1 MEFQE
6 KMYSRVKWS
15 IWWVLTISFV
25 LVLFLRMSTAVISDN
40 LSNELGFNSIE
51 ISNIASFT
59 LYSYAFMQI
68 PAGVIIDKFGA
79 RNISSLGM
87 IIAGL
92 GSILFGF
99 IQNIELAYLSRV
111 MVGAG
116 TSVILLSMFKV
127 QVNWFKK

>member
-6 KMYSRVKWS
+6 KTYSRVKWS

-59 LYSYAFMQI
+59 LY
-68 PAGVIIDKFGA
+68 
-79 RNISSLGM
+79 L
-87 IIAGL
+87 
-92 GSILFGF
+92 
-99 IQNIELAYLSRV
+99 
-111 MVGAG
+111 
-116 TSVILLSMFKV
+116 
-127 QVNWFKK
+127 

>member
-59 LYSYAFMQI
+59 LY
-68 PAGVIIDKFGA
+68 
-79 RNISSLGM
+79 
-87 IIAGL
+87 
-92 GSILFGF
+92 
-99 IQNIELAYLSRV
+99 
-111 MVGAG
+111 
-116 TSVILLSMFKV
+116 
-127 QVNWFKK
+127 

>member
-68 PAGVIIDKFGA
+68 
-79 RNISSLGM
+79 
-87 IIAGL
+87 
-92 GSILFGF
+92 
-99 IQNIELAYLSRV
+99 
-111 MVGAG
+111 
-116 TSVILLSMFKV
+116 
-127 QVNWFKK
+127 

>member
-127 QVNWFKK
+127 QENWFKK

>member
-1 MEFQE
+1 
-6 KMYSRVKWS
+6 
-15 IWWVLTISFV
+15 
-25 LVLFLRMSTAVISDN
+25 
-40 LSNELGFNSIE
+40 
-51 ISNIASFT
+51 
-59 LYSYAFMQI
+59 MQI

-127 QVNWFKK
+127 QENWFKK

>member
-6 KMYSRVKWS
+6 KTYSKVKWS

-127 QVNWFKK
+127 QENWFKK